1 MLVIAVMIPTSIWAE
16 QLNPY
21 SLGISRPVI
30 INDKDSADS
39 GANFTLRIKGTEPG
53 KIFIEIVDIYVDSSN
68 SKKTLAL
75 GSTPYSPKGFV
86 FAEKSEIEYQPS
98 GEFDSVNIRV
108 VFENVEDL
116 DKSIIGG
123 VRVTAKTNEEL
134 SKDEK
139 VEGIA
144 VGFNA
149 VGTFSYLPEGAL
161 GIEPNLRVLEKKF
174 DYVGSEFILFRFLP
188 DFKNI
193 MNNNKLA
200 ISYQIKNEG
209 NIALSAV
216 NQVTIRKVSLNP
228 FNASEEEVVF
238 DQKDEAVALFPSE
251 FSQKR
256 FPLALVDQQSE
267 IRFPALDPIGVYR
280 VDTVVE
286 GKVVNDL
293 LATTESS
300 ERLIVFPWKI
310 FVYLFLFIAIRAFI
324 KSRRVKRDVSES
336 VTQEIPIVDLDPEI
350 ERMLEAIKPVKKK
363 KVAKK
368 QVPVKKKQVAKVAK
382 KPVKKVAKKA
392 VKKKVKAKS

>member
-1 MLVIAVMIPTSIWAE
+1 MWAE
-16 QLNPY
+16 QLNAY

-30 INDKDSADS
+30 INDKDGAKS
-39 GANFTLRIKGTEPG
+39 GASFTIRIKGNKPG
-53 KIFIEIVDIYVDSSN
+53 KIFVKIVDIYVDSSN
-68 SKKTLAL
+68 SKRTLPL

-86 FAEKSEIEYQPS
+86 FAEKNEIDYQPS
-98 GEFDSVNIRV
+98 GEFDNINIRV

-123 VRVTAKTNEEL
+123 LRVTAKTNEEL
-134 SKDEK
+134 LKSEQG
-139 VEGIA
+139 EGIS

-161 GIEPNLRVLEKKF
+161 GIESDLRVLEKKF

-193 MNNNKLA
+193 LNNNKLA

-216 NQVTIRKVSLNP
+216 NQVTVRKVSLNP
-228 FNASEEEVVF
+228 FSDSEDEVVF
-238 DQKDEAVALFPSE
+238 EQKDEAVALFPSE
-251 FSQKR
+251 FSEKR
-256 FPLALVDQQSE
+256 FPLALVDQRSE

-324 KSRRVKRDVSES
+324 KSRRVKEVDSES
-336 VTQEIPIVDLDPEI
+336 ARQEIPIVELDQEI
-350 ERMLEAIKPVKKK
+350 ERILEAIKPVKKK
-363 KVAKK
+363 RVAKK
-368 QVPVKKKQVAKVAK
+368 KAPVKKKQVAKVAK
-382 KPVKKVAKKA
+382 RPVKKVAKKA